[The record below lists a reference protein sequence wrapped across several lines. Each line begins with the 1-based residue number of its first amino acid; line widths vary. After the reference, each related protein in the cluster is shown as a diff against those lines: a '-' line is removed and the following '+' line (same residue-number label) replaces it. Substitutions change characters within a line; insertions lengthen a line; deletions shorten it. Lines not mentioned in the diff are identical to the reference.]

1 MGGQGLGTAAPA
13 RRNPASPDPRA
24 ERKARWAV
32 RALALAGL
40 LFFGIGAYAWRAER
54 HRLATYRPVPAVV
67 LGTDVLTVSH
77 SGDDDAPTYR
87 PVVRYRYA
95 IPGRGIVVADR
106 VTPLGESRSGGWAR
120 AVVAHYRPGM
130 AVTAYVDPEHASR
143 AFLERRRS
151 PLPWAFMGFATV
163 VLAIVGLASGLVRR
177 R

>member
-1 MGGQGLGTAAPA
+1 MGDAGLGSAPP
-13 RRNPASPDPRA
+13 RRNPASQDPRA
-24 ERKARWAV
+24 ERKAHWAV
-32 RALALAGL
+32 LVLTLAGL

-87 PVVRYRYA
+87 PVVRYRYEL
-95 IPGRGIVVADR
+95 PGRGIFVGDR

-120 AVVAHYRPGM
+120 GVVARYRAGM
-130 AVTAYVDPEHASR
+130 AVTAYADPENPSR
-143 AFLERRRS
+143 SFLERRRS

-163 VLAIVGLASGLVRR
+163 VLAVVGLAAGQMQRR
-177 R
+177 